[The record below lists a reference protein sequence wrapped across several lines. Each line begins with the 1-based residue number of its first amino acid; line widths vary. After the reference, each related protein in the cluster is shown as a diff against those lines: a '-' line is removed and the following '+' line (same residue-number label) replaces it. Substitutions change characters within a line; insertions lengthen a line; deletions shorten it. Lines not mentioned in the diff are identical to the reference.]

1 MKQAK
6 DNDDYIRKNLSK
18 DYEESLQAHKINY
31 LTERENRIKREQ
43 AEILREQERIEYEDH
58 LEKERKN
65 YLKQLQYNDYIEGM
79 QSKENKLQKE
89 FEEKLKP
96 VEVSLPMNSDERLK
110 NYHNHI
116 YKLSDKAVR
125 NRKLFMEYNEKSKDN
140 AYYNYLSKRYTNDN
154 KEVNRPLPYGKELPI

>member
-1 MKQAK
+1 MKQTR
-6 DNDDYIRKNLSK
+6 DTDDYIRKNLSR

-96 VEVSLPMNSDERLK
+96 V
-110 NYHNHI
+110 
-116 YKLSDKAVR
+116 
-125 NRKLFMEYNEKSKDN
+125 
-140 AYYNYLSKRYTNDN
+140 
-154 KEVNRPLPYGKELPI
+154 

>member
-18 DYEESLQAHKINY
+18 DYEESLQAHKMNY
-31 LTERENRIKREQ
+31 LTERESRIKREQ
-43 AEILREQERIEYEDH
+43 AEIIREQERIEYEDQ

-65 YLKQLQYNDYIEGM
+65 YLKQLQYNEYIEGI
-79 QSKENKLQKE
+79 QAKENKLQKE
-89 FEEKLKP
+89 FEEKLKQ